1 MATKRY
7 GSILFWGGII
17 IYVDE
22 IFRFST
28 LQLYIVII
36 SWSFSIILKWILNLY
51 KSYNTITSKNL

>member
-7 GSILFWGGII
+7 GSILFWGIT